1 MWVSK
6 MFKNRALL
14 QPARR
19 EATAWLLL
27 QQLGTLAENA
37 RVSAIGNLINF
48 AILIAVFANSL
59 PALVLFGGLSVS
71 LGLIWWRLSS
81 VRGIADPNHQ
91 LADLIKIERNIQLN
105 GASLGLWWGILI
117 SALMYQATPNQQM
130 FLGILASGMMG
141 SGVITYRSLKRTA
154 QLYVS
159 MCGGAAIIGL
169 LSIGTLPALAAC
181 GLTIC
186 YSIVLFMNIETSSQ
200 NMTSYALQQRQAED
214 YAETIKLLLNDFTE
228 QGSDWL
234 FELDDEGR
242 IINPSQRFASAA
254 ARPLE
259 TLIGKTFLSLFED
272 GKDSNQLKDNFDTAR
287 TFRHQIVPLNIEGET
302 FWWSINA
309 RLVNNGSCF
318 YRGVITDITAQRR
331 AEEKVSYMAHY
342 DGLTDLPNRFRFNEA
357 LYHAFKRKSG
367 EIGLMYLD
375 LDNFKAIN
383 DTLGHP
389 VGDQL
394 LRAVA
399 RRLEKCVD
407 SNELIARFGGDEFTI
422 LVLPNGLSKIA
433 NTAAKIVKAM
443 SEPFTLDGHDVVIGT
458 SVGIACGPRDGDTAE
473 KLLQNADLA
482 LYAAKTM
489 GRNRFA
495 HFETGMD
502 EAAQARRLMEMDL
515 RSSLGKYE
523 MRLHYQPLVNID
535 TGETTGY
542 EALIR
547 WEHPTR
553 GCVMPSS
560 FIPIAEETGMI
571 VQIGEWVIRQALD
584 DLTGWEEHISVS
596 INLSPAQM
604 RSPSLI
610 STVISAL
617 AHSGVDARR
626 VCLEI
631 TETVLMQD
639 SEANIETLYK
649 LSGLG
654 IAIALDDFGTGYS
667 SLNYLRS
674 FPFDKIKIDRCFV
687 EDIDTREDCQAIV
700 RSVVSLAA
708 SLGMTTIAEGVERVA
723 QRDQLRAQGCEEVQG
738 YLYSKA
744 VPADQLTDLRE
755 PRKYIGNRIG
765 RIPTDS
771 LLQLSSGQS
780 AEDVVQSKVIK
791 L

>member
-1 MWVSK
+1 MA
-6 MFKNRALL
+6 KNSTLL
-14 QPARR
+14 QPARH
-19 EATAWLLL
+19 EDTAWLLS
-27 QQLGTLAENA
+27 QQLGMLAANA

-48 AILIAVFANSL
+48 AILVAVFAESL
-59 PALVLFGGLSVS
+59 PPLLLCAGLSVS
-71 LGLIWWRLSS
+71 LGLIWWRLDS
-81 VRGIADPNHQ
+81 VRGLAKINNQ
-91 LADLIKIERNIQLN
+91 LDDLLAIERNIMLN
-105 GASLGLWWGILI
+105 GASLGLWWGIL
-117 SALMYQATPNQQM
+117 AGGLMYVATANQQM

-141 SGVITYRSLKRTA
+141 SGIITYRSLKRTA
-154 QLYVS
+154 QLYIS
-159 MCGGAAIIGL
+159 LCGSAAIIGL

-186 YSIVLFMNIETSSQ
+186 YFIVLYSNIQTSSQ
-200 NMTSYALQQRQAED
+200 NMTSYALQQRQAEES
-214 YAETIKLLLNDFTE
+214 AETIKLLLNDFTE

-234 FELDDEGR
+234 FELDHDGR
-242 IINPSQRFASAA
+242 IVNPSQRFAAAA
-254 ARPLE
+254 ARPIE
-259 TLIGKTFLSLFED
+259 TLAGKSFLSLFTPGDDRDQLED
-272 GKDSNQLKDNFDTAR
+272 HFKQAR
-287 TFRHQIVPLNIEGET
+287 TLRHQIASLTIEGET
-302 FWWSINA
+302 SWWSINA
-309 RLVNNGSCF
+309 RSVYKGSCY

-357 LYHAFKRKSG
+357 LYHAFNRKNG
-367 EIGLMYLD
+367 QVGLMYLD

-394 LRAVA
+394 LKAVA
-399 RRLEKCVD
+399 RRLEHCVE

-422 LVLPNGLSKIA
+422 LVLPNSLHKIES
-433 NTAAKIVKAM
+433 TAAKIVKAM
-443 SEPFTLDGHDVVIGT
+443 AEPFALDGHDVVIGT
-458 SVGIACGPRDGDTAE
+458 SIGIACGPHDGDTAE

-495 HFETGMD
+495 HFEAGMD

-515 RSSLGKYE
+515 RSSLGKDE

-553 GCVMPSS
+553 GCVMPGS
-560 FIPIAEETGMI
+560 FIAIAEDTGMI

-610 STVISAL
+610 STVINAL

-639 SEANIETLYK
+639 SEANVETLHK
-649 LSGLG
+649 LRGLG
-654 IAIALDDFGTGYS
+654 LAIALDDFGTGYS

-708 SLGMTTIAEGVERVA
+708 SLGMTTIAEGVERVE

-738 YLYSKA
+738 FLYSKA
-744 VPADQLTDLRE
+744 VPANQLTDLRE
-755 PRKYIGNRIG
+755 PRTYIGNRVG
-765 RIPTDS
+765 RIPLGLTSQQPFSTITD
-771 LLQLSSGQS
+771 
-780 AEDVVQSKVIK
+780 DVSEHAKNARK
-791 L
+791 KA